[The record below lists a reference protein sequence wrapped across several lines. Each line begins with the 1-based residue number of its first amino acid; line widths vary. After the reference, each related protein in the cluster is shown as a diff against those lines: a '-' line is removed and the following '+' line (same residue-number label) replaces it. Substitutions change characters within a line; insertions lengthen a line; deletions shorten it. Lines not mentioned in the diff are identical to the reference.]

1 MSKES
6 NTLSL
11 DIFHTWVSYYDYYR
25 GYFFFLYCHAI
36 IQKIITRFSML
47 QPPHRNNTSTLALF
61 TLCYLSATYNC
72 MLAGLASVIVSV
84 GA

>member
-25 GYFFFLYCHAI
+25 GYFFFLYCRTINQRNHHPFFNATTTTQKQYSNSRAI
-36 IQKIITRFSML
+36 
-47 QPPHRNNTSTLALF
+47 H
-61 TLCYLSATYNC
+61 
-72 MLAGLASVIVSV
+72 IVLHV
-84 GA
+84 CNI